1 MNILEVKE
9 RVSEVINLI
18 KFTQEKYNKEGLS
31 EEDKKELADKLEKYT
46 VELTQLQVKLVDSIM
61 TKGDK
66 IYGKEDKARG

>member
-1 MNILEVKE
+1 MNILEVRE

-18 KFTQEKYNKEGLS
+18 KFTQEKYNKDGLS
-31 EEDKKELADKLEKYT
+31 EEDKKELADELEKYT

-66 IYGKEDKARG
+66 LYGKESKTRD

>member
-1 MNILEVKE
+1 MNILEVRE
-9 RVSEVINLI
+9 RVGEVINLI

>member
-1 MNILEVKE
+1 MNILEVRE

-18 KFTQEKYNKEGLS
+18 KFTQEKYNKDGLS

-61 TKGDK
+61 KKGDM
-66 IYGKEDKARG
+66 IYGKDSKTRG